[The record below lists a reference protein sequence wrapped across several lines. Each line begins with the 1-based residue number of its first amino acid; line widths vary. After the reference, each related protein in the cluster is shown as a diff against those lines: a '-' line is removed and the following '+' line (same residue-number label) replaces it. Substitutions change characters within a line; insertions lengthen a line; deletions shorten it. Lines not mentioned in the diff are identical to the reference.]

1 MDPFLAP
8 YPLFGGPKPE
18 KGGFRGVS
26 IWGSKNGTFSEMSK
40 MSLFGLDGKLST
52 RAHARASVIYGKRPS
67 KGVQKGVTFGVTFG
81 PLFGP
86 FWAIS

>member
-8 YPLFGGPKPE
+8 YPVFGGPKPE

-52 RAHARASVIYGKRPS
+52 RARARASVIYGKRPS
-67 KGVQKGVTFGVTFG
+67 KGSKKGSLLGSLLR
-81 PLFGP
+81 PLFDP